1 MSCIGTAGHI
11 DHGKSTLV
19 KALTGIDPDRLA
31 EEKERGMTIDLGFA
45 WLTLPGGREVSIVDV
60 PGHEGFI
67 KNMLAGVGGID
78 AALLVVAADEGV
90 MPQTREHLAIL
101 DLLHVRRGVVALTKA
116 DLVDEEWL
124 ELVQE
129 EIAEQLQPTTLAG
142 SAILPVSA
150 YSGQGLPALVAEL
163 ERILNEAQERQNIAR
178 SRLPIDRVFTMTGF
192 GTVVTGTLLD
202 GTFKVGQEVE
212 VLPPGIKTRIRGLQ
226 THRHAVETANPGS
239 RVAINLANVP
249 RTGLQ
254 RGDVVALPGQFQQTM
269 LIDARIQL
277 LPDAARPLAHNTQV
291 DFYTGSQEVPASVRL
306 LDVEELKPGESAW
319 AQLRLRRPAVM
330 ARRDR
335 FILRLSSPSMTIG
348 GGEVIDVHPRYHR
361 RFQAAI
367 LNTLETLER
376 GSPDELVL
384 AALDRRRETRKS
396 GGREAKQGS
405 HGEKPG
411 SHEKLGAREGKPG
424 AHEKPGAREKPGA
437 HEGKTGLYEA
447 KQELHEKP
455 GTHEAKPGPREAKTG
470 SHEKPGPREGK
481 TGRPQGSPVPYTGL
495 VGYEWVEVMKQSNLP
510 QDVTQETLETLL
522 KEGRVRRVGAFWF
535 AQAVWEALR
544 EVTIRLLREHHLQYP
559 LRSGLSKEEW
569 RARLGLPPKMA
580 TEVLAALEEEG
591 QVAEATGAIGAAR
604 AMGGYMRL
612 PDFTATFTPEQQQQV
627 NRLLHQ
633 FREHPFTPPGR
644 NEAEAMVGNEALGAL
659 MEQGTLVKVGN
670 GADAVLFLRE
680 SYDEALS
687 RLVAYLREHGK
698 MTAAEARDVLGTTRK
713 YILPLLE
720 HMDERRITRR
730 VGDERVAGLAGLTI

>member
-101 DLLHVRRGVVALTKA
+101 DLLRVRRGVVALTKA

-129 EIAEQLQPTTLAG
+129 EIAEQLQPTSLAG
-142 SAILPVSA
+142 SAILPISA
-150 YSGQGLPALVAEL
+150 YTGQGLPVLVAEL

-178 SRLPIDRVFTMTGF
+178 PRLPIDRVFTMTGF

-202 GTFKVGQEVE
+202 GAFKVGQEVE
-212 VLPPGIKTRIRGLQ
+212 ILPPGIKTRVRGLQ
-226 THRHAVETANPGS
+226 THRHAVEAANPGS

-396 GGREAKQGS
+396 GGREAKPGAQ
-405 HGEKPG
+405 EAKPG
-411 SHEKLGAREGKPG
+411 THEKLGAHEKPGGHEGKPG
-424 AHEKPGAREKPGA
+424 AHEKPGARE
-437 HEGKTGLYEA
+437 
-447 KQELHEKP
+447 
-455 GTHEAKPGPREAKTG
+455 AKPG
-470 SHEKPGPREGK
+470 SHDKP
-481 TGRPQGSPVPYTGL
+481 GRPQGSPVQYTGL
-495 VGYEWVEVMKQSNLP
+495 VGYEWVEVMKQSNLA
-510 QDVTQETLETLL
+510 QDVTLETLETLL
-522 KEGRVRRVGAFWF
+522 KEGRVRRVGGFWF
-535 AQAVWEALR
+535 ALAVWEALR
-544 EVTIRLLREHHLQYP
+544 EETIRLLREHHHHYP
-559 LRSGLSKEEW
+559 LRGGLSKEEW

-627 NRLLHQ
+627 DRLLHQ

-730 VGDERVAGLAGLTI
+730 VGDERLAGSAGLT